1 MRLKE
6 YNIILENA
14 KFTWT
19 DEEIEHARLLFSQ
32 GVKPSVVAEIMD
44 QKIIDVS
51 LLLIHLINE
60 KMI

>member
-1 MRLKE
+1 MRLRE

-19 DEEIEHARLLFSQ
+19 DEEIEQACLLFSQ

>member
-14 KFTWT
+14 KFTWI
-19 DEEIEHARLLFSQ
+19 DEEIEQARLLFSQ
-32 GVKPSVVAEIMD
+32 GVKPSVVAEVMD